1 MRETVRSRRE
11 ECTGC
16 GACVG
21 TCPKGAIT
29 MVPDAEGFCYP
40 CVDQALCISCDLC
53 EKRCPVGK
61 PKPENRLA
69 VFGAMNRDETIR
81 MESSSGGVFT
91 ALAQEMI
98 GCGGVVFGAVFDET
112 LRVEHV
118 GAFDESELAGMR
130 GSKYVQSDCAEA
142 MEHAVSLLE
151 RGIPVLFSGT
161 PCQIDGLLTRVK
173 GKSRDLLLTV
183 DFTCHGVPSPGVF
196 ASYLRELE
204 KKSGKRVK
212 RYAFRDK
219 RNGWK
224 DFSAV
229 ATFEDGT
236 EYAGSQTNEPFLYG
250 FLQNL
255 YLRPSC
261 AGCCDLRGNHHAADL
276 TISDLW
282 GAQEVCPEKDDDK
295 GLSLVCANTQAGRRA
310 LERVAGRLTTFHV
323 ETDGLSR
330 FNPSL
335 SAPVQAHPKREAFFR
350 HYEREGF
357 NAERVMKLLS
367 GPGRIERLAARA
379 AHLPAGVARRLRAI
393 IRR

>member
-1 MRETVRSRRE
+1 M
-11 ECTGC
+11 
-16 GACVG
+16 
-21 TCPKGAIT
+21 
-29 MVPDAEGFCYP
+29 
-40 CVDQALCISCDLC
+40 
-53 EKRCPVGK
+53 
-61 PKPENRLA
+61 
-69 VFGAMNRDETIR
+69 
-81 MESSSGGVFT
+81 
-91 ALAQEMI
+91 
-98 GCGGVVFGAVFDET
+98 
-112 LRVEHV
+112 EHV

-130 GSKYVQSDCAEA
+130 GSKYVQSDRAEA

-173 GKSRDLLLTV
+173 GKNRDLLLTV

-236 EYAGSQTNEPFLYG
+236 EHAGSQREEPFLYG

-261 AGCCDLRGNHHAADL
+261 VNCRDLRGNHHAADL

-282 GAQEVCPEKDDDK
+282 GAQEVCPEKDDDR
-295 GLSLVCANTQAGRRA
+295 GLSLVFANTQAGRRA

-323 ETDGLSR
+323 ETDGLLR

-335 SAPVQAHPKREAFFR
+335 SAPVQAHPKRKAFFR
-350 HYEREGF
+350 YFEREGF
-357 NAERVMKLLS
+357 DSKRVMKLLS
-367 GPGRIERLAARA
+367 GPGCIERLAARA
-379 AHLPAGVARRLRAI
+379 AHLPAGAARRLRAI